1 MDDRS
6 WSVDGLLLAPGATLP
21 LALTDSVTY
30 HFAIT
35 SATGLTHYVTA
46 SLSRRRF
53 VFHRHGARRRR
64 GRGCWIRRRY
74 ARRATGWWL
83 QWIDVQAAAR
93 PEWRAAERDK
103 AQRGGLRRER
113 RRVRGI
119 RGGRAR
125 VGGRRRIARRAC
137 AGGVPQRSR
146 SLGARDRHRVAQRG
160 RDRARRVGGG
170 RDRV

>member
-93 PEWRAAERDK
+93 PEWRAAERDE
-103 AQRGGLRRER
+103 ALEEHVLEAFRNDPVLSER
-113 RRVRGI
+113 AIDIGSLNEGVI
-119 RGGRAR
+119 EL
-125 VGGRRRIARRAC
+125 
-137 AGGVPQRSR
+137 AGWVEDETESEH
-146 SLGARDRHRVAQRG
+146 AV
-160 RDRARRVGGG
+160 
-170 RDRV
+170 

>member
-64 GRGCWIRRRY
+64 GRGCRIRRRY
-74 ARRATGWWL
+74 ARRAARWRL
-83 QWIDVQAAAR
+83 QWIDVQTAAR
-93 PEWRAAERDK
+93 TERCRTGDGE

-125 VGGRRRIARRAC
+125 VGGR
-137 AGGVPQRSR
+137 
-146 SLGARDRHRVAQRG
+146 
-160 RDRARRVGGG
+160 
-170 RDRV
+170 